1 MRRPRR
7 AESEPTSVPARAAAL
22 LAERSPAVLVV
33 TGPAGVG
40 RSTLVA
46 ALVADAALAARPVL
60 RGSCSAAPGGGFPL
74 APVVEALAAAGPA
87 LPVPAALPA
96 VTGTLRGLL
105 PELAHLLPELG
116 ERLPTSAEPSG
127 RPDSDGGREGDERRE
142 GGERREGDR
151 RREVDRRREGDGV
164 READGAVGHREF
176 RGLTALLDAVGPVLV
191 LEDLHA
197 ADAPTLAYLRHLIA
211 RLPARVGL
219 VLTAR
224 ATAGAEVLLAGV
236 LAEAGPSVTVEEIRL
251 TPLGA
256 TEVGELA
263 RRLLGTE
270 RVTPEFAAEVRRRSA
285 GLPGVAAALITAA
298 GRGPAGADDPVAPA
312 RALDALPV
320 PPAVRRRVL
329 GEIAALEPA
338 ARELVDAAAV
348 LERPAEIAESAAVA
362 GITLPRAAPLLRAAA
377 DAGLLAVDPE
387 GRFVPAYPAV
397 RAAVYA
403 QLTPE
408 RRRELHLR
416 AARRIRSD
424 PGPDRAPLEELY
436 RHHRAAGSPGWPR
449 LAEAAADR
457 AQRAGLGARAVDL
470 LTEAAEHATGARR
483 ARLALKAGR
492 AALTGLPDERTVALL
507 RSVLAEPGLRPEHR
521 GEIGLHLGLL
531 LRNQAGSGAAGRT
544 LIAEAIHDLA
554 HAPELAAR
562 AMSALSV
569 PAIDGWP
576 FARHLSWMT
585 RAEEL
590 ATGVDD
596 PVMRIT
602 VRANRAATL
611 MFTGDP
617 LAWRAVRELP
627 DDPGSSAERQ
637 HLLRARAN
645 LAHATLMLGH
655 PKSAARFVARAEE
668 LLRGAESP
676 YYAGLVR
683 TAGLLL
689 DWTGG
694 HWEGLAVRAE
704 AVAGEYADIPVL
716 AAEAT
721 LVRGL
726 LELTGGRTGT
736 ARRLL
741 EQAAATVRLDTG
753 VVTAGAAG
761 ALCRL
766 DLANGH
772 PERAW
777 DRAARAV
784 ETVRRV
790 GAWVWGAD
798 VVPAAV
804 EALLGL
810 GEAEAAEALTEE
822 FADGVA
828 GRDAPA
834 ARAAVEACRAVLA
847 EERGAPGRTP
857 PPVNG
862 LAERTGRGEPADGAA
877 AVAEAVERWT
887 VAERA
892 WARAGRPY
900 EEARARLARGRVR
913 LTADGTGTED
923 VLTAVDRFAAL
934 GAHGDLAL
942 ARRLLKEHGITPPTR
957 GGRPGYGDALS
968 PRERE
973 VAVLAAGGLGNAEI
987 ADRLVL
993 SRRTVEHHVAGAMRK
1008 LSVTSRTALAAAL
1021 SDR

>member
-22 LAERSPAVLVV
+22 LAARSPAVLVV

-46 ALVADAALAARPVL
+46 ALVEDAALAARPVL
-60 RGSCSAAPGGGFPL
+60 RGGCGAAPGGGFPL
-74 APVVEALAAAGPA
+74 APVVEALAAAGPV
-87 LPVPAALPA
+87 LPVTAALPA
-96 VTGTLRGLL
+96 VTGTLRRLL
-105 PELAHLLPELG
+105 PELAYLLPEL
-116 ERLPTSAEPSG
+116 
-127 RPDSDGGREGDERRE
+127 D
-142 GGERREGDR
+142 ERREGDR
-151 RREVDRRREGDGV
+151 RREAEGVREAARVGGVDGVRAGDGGREAHGG

-197 ADAPTLAYLRHLIA
+197 ADAPTLAYLRYLIA

-224 ATAGAEVLLAGV
+224 STAGAEVLLAGV
-236 LAEAGPSVTVEEIRL
+236 LAEAGPTVTVEEIRL

-298 GRGPAGADDPVAPA
+298 GPGPAGADDPAAPA

-329 GEIAALEPA
+329 GELGALEPA
-338 ARELVDAAAV
+338 ARELVDAAVV

-424 PGPDRAPLEELY
+424 PGPDRVPLDELY
-436 RHHRAAGSPGWPR
+436 RHHRAAGSPRWPQ

-457 AQRAGLGARAVDL
+457 AQRAGLGARAVAL
-470 LTEAAEHATGARR
+470 LTEAAEHATGARRARR

-590 ATGVDD
+590 AAGVDD

-617 LAWRAVRELP
+617 MAWRAVRELP

-694 HWEGLAVRAE
+694 RWEGLAARAE

-766 DLANGH
+766 DLASGH

-804 EALLGL
+804 EALVGL

-857 PPVNG
+857 PPPNG
-862 LAERTGRGEPADGAA
+862 LAERAGRGESVDGAA
-877 AVAEAVERWT
+877 AVAEAVERWA

-913 LTADGTGTED
+913 LRADGTGTADGTGRED

-973 VAVLAAGGLGNAEI
+973 VAVLAAEGLGNAEI